1 MFALD
6 IVVHIALT
14 SSLLLLPFSSSL
26 LSLLSPLFGCGCVR
40 CRWCAVFSIGLKSV
54 RGTWLFTSDL
64 NVAVILL
71 IRHSFFSVFFSA
83 VVRSF
88 ICSIC
93 CYYSHSC
100 VQPLCSLQNLSRVSL
115 LGIMCNATH
124 LCGCWR
130 LFRIIACQKKLF
142 LVRAYTAPVILC
154 FIKMTLYQFRRAL
167 HFHCSVNFSS
177 NQSNNEKIW
186 NKRNALLQ

>member
-1 MFALD
+1 MRCFLNWFEICSGDVTIYKRLERGSYSLD
-6 IVVHIALT
+6 TA
-14 SSLLLLPFSSSL
+14 F
-26 LSLLSPLFGCGCVR
+26 
-40 CRWCAVFSIGLKSV
+40 VF
-54 RGTWLFTSDL
+54 FC
-64 NVAVILL
+64 
-71 IRHSFFSVFFSA
+71 FFSA

-177 NQSNNEKIW
+177 NQSNNEKI
-186 NKRNALLQ
+186 